1 MSGART
7 PTSACA
13 PVRASPAERPL
24 GLFPGPFLQ
33 GRQEPC
39 ADHAAAPAHLP
50 RPWALS
56 WNWSASRD
64 AIWLL
69 FGKKSVSGA
78 RTPTSVCASVRA
90 SPTERPPG
98 LFPGPF
104 PQGRQELF
112 ADHARS
118 SPCSPAPALGS
129 VLELASCK
137 QRSCTRSY
145 RICPFLPGLS
155 HLACF
160 QGPSTSQPTLE
171 LHSCTW

>member
-1 MSGART
+1 MQRADHGSPQVGQPLQRRPRSFPGRRRDHPGWKHEITSRGQRSASRDASWLLFGRKSVSGVRT
-7 PTSACA
+7 PTSVCA
-13 PVRASPAERPL
+13 SVRASPAERPL

-33 GRQEPC
+33 GREEPC
-39 ADHAAAPAHLP
+39 
-50 RPWALS
+50 
-56 WNWSASRD
+56 
-64 AIWLL
+64 
-69 FGKKSVSGA
+69 
-78 RTPTSVCASVRA
+78 
-90 SPTERPPG
+90 
-98 LFPGPF
+98 
-104 PQGRQELF
+104 